1 MRNDATSKET
11 KLFELRHKTDRGL
24 VLLVRKEIGR
34 GLTLAE
40 TAVTSKSKQYVQAER
55 AYLMS
60 GSWLLLT
67 SGLDRDERRDLEL
80 RLQEL
85 KSALQRLRSQ
95 DLQQHVACASAV

>member
-1 MRNDATSKET
+1 MRNDAMSRET
-11 KLFELRHKTDRGL
+11 NFVELRHKTDQGL
-24 VLLVRKEIGR
+24 VLLVQKEIDR
-34 GLTLAE
+34 GLTLAK

-60 GSWLLLT
+60 ESWLLLI
-67 SGLDRDERRDLEL
+67 SDLNRDERRDLEL